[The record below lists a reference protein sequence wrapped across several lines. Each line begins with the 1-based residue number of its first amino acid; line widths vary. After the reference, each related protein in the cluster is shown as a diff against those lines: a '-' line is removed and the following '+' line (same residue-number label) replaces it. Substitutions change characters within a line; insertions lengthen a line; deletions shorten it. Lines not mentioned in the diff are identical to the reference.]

1 MWVNVLEL
9 FKLTKKKWLIIIK
22 QEKYSLGISSNQQIK
37 EQLCPS
43 GPKIEML
50 FFIFTDKHAGM

>member
-9 FKLTKKKWLIIIK
+9 FKLTKKRWLIIIK

-37 EQLCPS
+37 EQLCLS